1 VVPNNLRVRTYRDRH
16 TSCMRRIL
24 IFTMLLSACSASP
37 VALEKIDNTTTTRME
52 SVPAE
57 VTTPETTALDE
68 SRSTET
74 VPIVRGTRIVAVGD
88 IACSVPSTCRHTE
101 VASLVGRLNPA
112 AFLVLGDAQY
122 PSGSLRDFLTSYDA
136 SFGAWMPIVYPTP
149 GNHEMES
156 NRGGYDEY
164 FRPVEDRV
172 TVRRS
177 KDAVFYSFEIG
188 GWHFV
193 SADSNHPYD
202 KEQLAWLEEDLRTT
216 QARCSAVF
224 WHHPRFSSGQHGSSS
239 SIKPLWEAAANG
251 GADIVLSGHDHNYE
265 RFAPVSATGER
276 ATDGVVQFVVG
287 TGGKSLRGAGK
298 RAADSE
304 IFLSSTDGVLELT
317 LYPDKADFRFVSTS
331 DETLD
336 PGSVVCS

>member
-1 VVPNNLRVRTYRDRH
+1 MALDTNVED
-16 TSCMRRIL
+16 
-24 IFTMLLSACSASP
+24 LS
-37 VALEKIDNTTTTRME
+37 NTTTIALSSTVL
-52 SVPAE
+52 VPTTADQRDSSAATSIAE
-57 VTTPETTALDE
+57 TTTP
-68 SRSTET
+68 
-74 VPIVRGTRIVAVGD
+74 VQGTRIVAVGD
-88 IACSVPSTCRHTE
+88 IACSVPSKCRHTE
-101 VASLVGRLNPA
+101 VAALVQRLNPE

-122 PSGSLRDFLTSYDA
+122 PSGSLRDFLASYDT
-136 SFGAWMPIVYPTP
+136 SFGKWMPVVYPTP

-156 NRGGYDEY
+156 NRAGYDEY

-177 KDAVFYSFEIG
+177 KDAVFYSFEAG

-251 GADIVLSGHDHNYE
+251 GADVLLSGHDHNYE
-265 RFAPVSATGER
+265 RFAPLAASGDP

-287 TGGKSLRGAGK
+287 TGGKSLRRAGK
-298 RAADSE
+298 RATESE
-304 IFLSSTDGVLELT
+304 IFLSSTDGVLEIT

-336 PGSVVCS
+336 TGSVVCS